1 MGEARGL
8 EYEEMEKILAR
19 SVAVMLAA
27 SGALPGHD
35 DLGAELACVTAA
47 EARGYFLPDEEELKS
62 KPWRRIRWSG
72 RWWRCC

>member
-8 EYEEMEKILAR
+8 EHEETEKILAR

-35 DLGAELACVTAA
+35 DLAAELACVEAA
-47 EARGYFLPDEEELKS
+47 DARGYFLPDKLLTGMAAELAFHES
-62 KPWRRIRWSG
+62 R
-72 RWWRCC
+72 